1 MRGIITA
8 DWHLREDR
16 PRCRIDEDWIATQKK
31 ALERIYTEA
40 GNRNYSVYV
49 VGDLFHRS
57 TEYRMV
63 RLVQQLAEMLDK
75 DGLHLYFLAG
85 NHDCLYHLSSNLD
98 RSAIGLLQ
106 GTKNVYFMND
116 LVNVSAPNFG
126 EPVNKDMPIVFE
138 HRLVFP
144 DKKSL
149 PPNVEAVT
157 AEDML
162 EMYPNAEWIF
172 TGDYHH
178 NFHYEKDGR
187 HVVNS
192 GCLLRQAT
200 DMKDYDCGF
209 YCVNT
214 DINEVEWISVGDNE
228 PLVDDSY
235 IIKQEERE
243 ERLAN
248 FIDSISKTTSIS
260 LDYLDNVQKAL
271 LANDIPSE
279 LKEMINEIIQNR

>member
-8 DWHLREDR
+8 DWHLREDK
-16 PRCRIDEDWIATQKK
+16 PRCRIDEDWIGTQKK

-40 GNRNYSVYV
+40 GNRNYNVYV

-126 EPVNKDMPIVFE
+126 ESVNKDMPIVFE

-149 PPNVEAVT
+149 PPNVEAIT

-178 NFHYEKDGR
+178 NFHYEKNGR

-200 DMKDYDCGF
+200 DMKNYDCGF

-214 DINEVEWISVGDNE
+214 DISEVEWISVGDNE

-271 LANDIPSE
+271 LANDIPPE